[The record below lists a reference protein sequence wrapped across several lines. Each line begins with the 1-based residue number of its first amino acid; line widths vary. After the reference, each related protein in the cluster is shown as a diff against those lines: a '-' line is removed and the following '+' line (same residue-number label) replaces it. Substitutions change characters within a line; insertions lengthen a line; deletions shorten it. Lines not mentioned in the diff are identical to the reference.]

1 MAFTIFT
8 DSGANITDKVRD
20 HYGIKVISLTLVMEG
35 EEFQFTSSEEF
46 DYEGYYEKLKDG
58 LKVSTS
64 QINPSQF
71 IEAFEPELEKGNDIL
86 YVGLSGGV
94 TGTINSAKIAASDL
108 MEDFPERR
116 IMVVDSLGA
125 SLGEGILVTEAA
137 ECARKGMTLEE
148 TADRIEF
155 QKYCMYQVF
164 VVDDLKHLKRTGR
177 ISGALASL
185 GTMMDIKPILKGN
198 TEGKIVVECKA
209 RGRKQAIKALA
220 EEYRDLVVN
229 AGEQTVG
236 LSYGGKR

>member
-20 HYGIKVISLTLVMEG
+20 HYGIKIISLTLVMEG

-86 YVGLSGGV
+86 YIGLSGGV

-137 ECARKGMTLEE
+137 ECARKGMTLDELGNAIGVSRKTINNWE
-148 TADRIEF
+148 T
-155 QKYCMYQVF
+155 
-164 VVDDLKHLKRTGR
+164 
-177 ISGALASL
+177 
-185 GTMMDIKPILKGN
+185 KGN
-198 TEGKIVVECKA
+198 IPQDKLIA
-209 RGRKQAIKALA
+209 MA
-220 EEYRDLVVN
+220 DLF
-229 AGEQTVG
+229 GTTTDYL
-236 LSYGGKR
+236 LSA